1 MEYTNFVP
9 FFIFIIFD
17 VLTNNKKNSINAVL
31 EIIVFS
37 ILILFYSFIN
47 PIYGYICCISLLFY
61 LVYKRRNKK
70 GIRENMTIQIEN
82 NQNDII
88 KKIESLNENE
98 DITEEKIPKKIIQV
112 FIQFPNSK
120 QRYIDYDK
128 YTTTI
133 KKTNPSFEYLYFDD
147 NKIELFFRKYYPEYY
162 ETYKKLPVFVQKV
175 DFFRYIAIYHYGGFY
190 FDLDIKMLKPIDEP
204 LLEHNCIFPVDEY
217 ITYSF
222 NIFDRYKPFFE
233 KNNNFL
239 LGQYAFAAIPKHPF
253 IKKLIDDIHRN
264 IDSYIKNKDNTE
276 LYVYR
281 TTGPDYVTNEYIN
294 YDNKSQIYILDNG
307 KRQYFGDY
315 AKHDYLGTWKKN
327 KSN

>member
-9 FFIFIIFD
+9 FFVFIIFD
-17 VLTNNKKNSINAVL
+17 VLTNNNKNSINAVL
-31 EIIVFS
+31 EVFVFS
-37 ILILFYSFIN
+37 IIILFYSLIN
-47 PIYGYICCISLLFY
+47 PIYGYICCFIIIFY

-70 GIRENMTIQIEN
+70 SIRENMTIQIEN

-88 KKIESLNENE
+88 KKIESLNESE
-98 DITEEKIPKKIIQV
+98 DITEEKIPKIIIQTGPNQINPKYKPYIELMKQKNPSFKIMYFNDDQIDIFLKRNYPEYFETYKRLPV
-112 FIQFPNSK
+112 FIQ
-120 QRYIDYDK
+120 
-128 YTTTI
+128 
-133 KKTNPSFEYLYFDD
+133 
-147 NKIELFFRKYYPEYY
+147 KI
-162 ETYKKLPVFVQKV
+162 

-253 IKKLIDDIHRN
+253 IKQLINNIHKN